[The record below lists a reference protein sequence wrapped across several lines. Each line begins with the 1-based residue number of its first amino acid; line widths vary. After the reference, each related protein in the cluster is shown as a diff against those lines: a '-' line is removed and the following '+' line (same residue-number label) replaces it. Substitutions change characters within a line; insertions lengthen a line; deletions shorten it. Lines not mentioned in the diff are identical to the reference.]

1 MKRITISLPDD
12 LAARIEREA
21 TRRQTSVSE
30 LIRTAV
36 IDHLGLNRP
45 REIPFAGIG
54 NSGHGHLASQ
64 MEELLAETWAND
76 IEADAFN
83 R

>member
-1 MKRITISLPDD
+1 MKRTTISLPDD

-21 TRRQTSVSE
+21 ARRQTSVSE
-30 LIRTAV
+30 VFRTAV
-36 IDHLGLNRP
+36 VEHLGLNRP
-45 REIPFAGIG
+45 RVLPFIG
-54 NSGHGHLASQ
+54 LGHSGHSNTASQ

>member
-1 MKRITISLPDD
+1 MKRTTISLSDD
-12 LAARIEREA
+12 LAARVQREA
-21 TRRQTSVSE
+21 TSRQTSVSE
-30 LIRTAV
+30 VIRTALV
-36 IDHLGLNRP
+36 DHLGLNRP
-45 REIPFAGIG
+45 RVIPFAGIAD
-54 NSGHGHLASQ
+54 SGHGQLASQ